1 MPWVECINPHQLL
14 ELTTLESRST
24 TDGDADGA
32 DAGIVHDHSASNDDS
47 GAVAGI
53 PLPLVQSQDGGGSGI
68 ECSGTG
74 GGAKL
79 PMRLHRAWAVSAQHD
94 GHPPGEN
101 NDSSTGIDGEGS
113 ARTTGEAI
121 SAAQGDSGGGSSS
134 CIEVALSQ
142 ARAEAEQRGAAG
154 TVVCGSLYLVGEF
167 LRLVERRTI

>member
-1 MPWVECINPHQLL
+1 MECINPHQLL

-79 PMRLHRAWAVSAQHD
+79 PMRLHRAWAVSAQH

-134 CIEVALSQ
+134 CLEVALSQ

-154 TVVCGSLYLVGEF
+154 TVVCGSLYLVGEIG
-167 LRLVERRTI
+167 RAARRERVYGDV

>member
-74 GGAKL
+74 GG
-79 PMRLHRAWAVSAQHD
+79 
-94 GHPPGEN
+94 
-101 NDSSTGIDGEGS
+101 GIDTIVKQKFRSTLLLNRSTDTPMGAIWPRS
-113 ARTTGEAI
+113 AF
-121 SAAQGDSGGGSSS
+121 AAVM
-134 CIEVALSQ
+134 CEHVA
-142 ARAEAEQRGAAG
+142 A
-154 TVVCGSLYLVGEF
+154 
-167 LRLVERRTI
+167 